1 MQMIDMT
8 CTLHDHTVQAFLDRA
23 YREAKGEKLRLG
35 PRVVLN
41 ALFGRQWSLEEYVQA
56 VKTMYVPLSQECG
69 TFAYQLARSI
79 KAKRIVEFGTAFGVS
94 TVYLAAAIKDNGG
107 GVVIG
112 SEMEPSKIV
121 QVRKNLEEVG
131 LAGYVEIR
139 EGDARKT
146 LVDPGGTIDILL
158 VDGHKDFYLDIVKLL
173 MPHFRTGSVVLAD
186 NVTLGA
192 PILRALRS
200 YVKFMQDPQNG
211 FCSMTLPLKDG
222 LEYSVRL

>member
-1 MQMIDMT
+1 MPT
-8 CTLHDHTVQAFLDRA
+8 SCTLYDPNVQTFLDRA

-56 VKTMYVPLSQECG
+56 VKTLYVPLSCERG

-107 GVVIG
+107 GIVIG
-112 SEMEPSKIV
+112 SEMEPSKIT
-121 QVRKNLEEVG
+121 QARKNLGELG
-131 LAGYVEIR
+131 LADYVEIH
-139 EGDARKT
+139 EGDARQT
-146 LVDPGGTIDILL
+146 LADPGGTVDLLL
-158 VDGHKDFYLDIVKLL
+158 VDGHKDFYLYIVKLL
-173 MPHFRTGSVVLAD
+173 LPHFRSGSVVLAD

-192 PILRALRS
+192 PILKALRP
-200 YVKFMQDPQNG
+200 YVEFM
-211 FCSMTLPLKDG
+211 
-222 LEYSVRL
+222 